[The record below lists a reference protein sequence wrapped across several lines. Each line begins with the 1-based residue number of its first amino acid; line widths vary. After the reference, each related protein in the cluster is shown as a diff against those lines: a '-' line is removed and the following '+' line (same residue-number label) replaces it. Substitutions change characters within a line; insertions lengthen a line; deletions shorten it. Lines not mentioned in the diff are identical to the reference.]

1 MATATYGILQILR
14 KESEVLDRRLLLLG
28 FLAATDNLF
37 LLFALTA
44 ASSKAVQQESTL
56 WEFVAVIVC
65 LFTYWVSQVCFATHD
80 GGRRGNR

>member
-1 MATATYGILQILR
+1 MEFFKFLE

-44 ASSKAVQQESTL
+44 ASSKAVQQNRPFGNL
-56 WEFVAVIVC
+56 WP
-65 LFTYWVSQVCFATHD
+65 
-80 GGRRGNR
+80 